1 MLNLS
6 KETIERI
13 NKGDAKAFEK
23 LYSTYYVYLCSIA
36 TKYIY
41 DTETAKEIVNDVFIN
56 TWNNRATLND
66 PVTPYLVRAV
76 QNRCLNHIQRKRTQE
91 VPLTDVQEQLLTI
104 QEQAINADDH
114 PLAWLEDKEFETFV
128 ADAIDSLPAK
138 CKDIFQQYLYQHK
151 TYEEIAEANG
161 IAPSTVRV
169 QIKIGLSKIKE
180 LIYKYYRFLIFFIFF
195 EK

>member
-6 KETIERI
+6 KDTIERI
-13 NKGDAKAFEK
+13 NKGAAKAFEK
-23 LYSTYYVYLCSIA
+23 LYSTYYVYLCSVA

-41 DTETAKEIVNDVFIN
+41 DVETAKEIVNDVFIN

-76 QNRCLNHIQRKRTQE
+76 QNRCLNHLQRKRTQE

-128 ADAIDSLPAK
+128 ADAIDSLPTK

-151 TYEEIAEANG
+151 TYEEIAVANG